1 MAKTLIS
8 LGANLGNARHAM
20 QHAGEMIVKR
30 FGDSNVE
37 FSRLYRT
44 PAVGGPVGQDDFF
57 NAVATIESSESAFD
71 VWQRLNAIEQSLG
84 RQRRDRWEARRIDL
98 DVLLHDGERHWTPT
112 LKVPHPRMIMRT
124 FVLEPACEIAA
135 SWIEPVTYQTIESLN
150 RSLQQIRAND
160 LKGVPSVHILVLS
173 ESIERTH
180 RIAEALIKS
189 SYTQATPESNAM
201 DEWDAVANNRL
212 TVHWNP
218 SRRFTLQS
226 LTPLTRPTSKSQ
238 IDELRRRFEQLI
250 MEFQATYPLNLLVF
264 AGASPDPSLIHWE
277 DYCRGWAELLG
288 LVGSY
293 EFASNTTAFRKLPK
307 YLLSADDPAWA
318 AHELRAAMTAMTC
331 PIQPC
336 GAFFDA

>member
-8 LGANLGNARHAM
+8 LGANLGNARRVM
-20 QHAGEMIVKR
+20 QHAGEMILKY
-30 FGDSNVE
+30 FGASNVE

-44 PAVGGPVGQDDFF
+44 PAVGGPVGQDDFY
-57 NAVATIESSESAFD
+57 NAVATIESAESAFG
-71 VWQRLNAIEQSLG
+71 VWQSLNAIEQSLG
-84 RQRRDRWEARRIDL
+84 RQRRDRWEARHIDL
-98 DVLLHDGERHWTPT
+98 DVLLHDNERHWTPT
-112 LKVPHPRMIMRT
+112 LKVPHPRMVMRT

-135 SWIEPVTYQTIESLN
+135 SWTEPVTGQTIENLS
-150 RSLQQIRAND
+150 RSLLKIRAND
-160 LKGVPSVHILVLS
+160 LKGDPSVHVFVLS

-180 RIAEALIKS
+180 RVAAALIKS
-189 SYTQATPESNAM
+189 LERSATPELNAM
-201 DEWDAVANNRL
+201 AESDAAANNRL
-212 TVHWNP
+212 TVHWN
-218 SRRFTLQS
+218 SNRKFTLQT

-238 IDELRRRFEQLI
+238 IDELRHQLDQQSI
-250 MEFQATYPLNLLVF
+250 EYQATHPLNLLVF

-288 LVGSY
+288 LVGSGQ
-293 EFASNTTAFRKLPK
+293 FATNTATFRSLSK
-307 YLLSADDPAWA
+307 YLLSADDPTWA